1 MKKFIIAIVFMLF
14 SILSYS
20 QVSIGNL
27 VRFPNSSLVGRDY
40 KPMLGFCAIN
50 TSYGED
56 FLISLRTC
64 EPYSYKSFNEE
75 SRILVRFADESV
87 FKLQILEGADVTKDF
102 HTEVINS
109 NIYEHYITF
118 TLYNIEEGFLNKII
132 NEKIPIIKIRL
143 VFTNGDVTDYDIKP
157 NYQEKLLD
165 GLINSYTDAIS
176 RNQIRKAN
184 KTDEDF

>member
-40 KPMLGFCAIN
+40 KPMLGFCAIS
-50 TSYGED
+50 TSNGEENA
-56 FLISLRTC
+56 ISLRTC
-64 EPYSYKSFNEE
+64 EPYSYKLFNEE

-87 FKLQILEGADVTKDF
+87 FKLQILKEFDVTKDF
-102 HTEVINS
+102 HTTAGNGNV
-109 NIYEHYITF
+109 YKHYVTY
-118 TLYNIEEGFLNKII
+118 TLYNVDKEFLNKVV
-132 NEKIPIIKIRL
+132 NEKVPIIKIRL

-157 NYQEKLLD
+157 NYQQKLID
-165 GLINSYTDAIS
+165 GLINSYADAMS
-176 RNQIRKAN
+176 KNQIRKTN